1 MIYPHKHINRADGG
15 DSSPYA
21 FGTLWQEITNGI
33 SSIGNTIVN
42 GLQVTEKTKQLH
54 DLYDI
59 KGRQDWSVDVLNTTK
74 PNNGSSIILA
84 FVAVAVLATVAFV
97 AIKNQKK

>member
-1 MIYPHKHINRADGG
+1 MKYPHKHINRADGG
-15 DSSPYA
+15 EGGYA
-21 FGTLWQEITNGI
+21 FNTLWQEITNGI

-42 GLQVTEKTKQLH
+42 GLQVTEKTKQLQ

-59 KGRQDWSVDVLNTTK
+59 KGRQDWSIDVLKTTK
-74 PNNGSSIILA
+74 PSNSNSIILA
-84 FVAVAVLATVAFV
+84 FVAVAVLATVAFI